1 MDGVYLMRRR
11 VSLRFSGNIASL
23 KRGPLGRSISTLSKR
38 ERKLIGLVIVIQ
50 IFLSGLDLLGVVI
63 FGLVGSLS
71 VSGLSAK
78 QPGDRVSDFLALLN
92 IQNSTL
98 QHQVTILGTLAASVL
113 VIKTVSTLYLTRRTL
128 FFLSRRG
135 ARISGTLL
143 SKMMGQ
149 NLLKF
154 QSKSMQETIYAV
166 TSGVQSVNVGILGAA
181 SYLVADI
188 SLLIILGIGL
198 FLVDTV
204 VALSTLLIFSIIA
217 IALYRALHLRVR
229 VLGKVQ
235 SDLFIESNER
245 IVEVISSYREL
256 IVKNRRSY
264 YAREIARLRL
274 DMADSSAEFAFLS
287 NVSKYILEITVVV
300 GSLFIAAVQ
309 FMTQTASHAIAV
321 LSIFLVASTRIAPAV
336 LRVQQGL
343 LQIKGNIGSATPT
356 LELIEALGSEES
368 IDSTID
374 TLRFEYP
381 GFSSDVN
388 ISKVSI
394 RYPGRETNALS
405 DVTLKIRSGEII
417 ALVGPSGAGKT
428 TLVDC
433 LLGILEPDK
442 GSVLI
447 SRERPLDAIS
457 KWPGSIAY
465 VPQDVMIMNGTIREN
480 VAMGYPENSYSVE
493 SIWEAL
499 ETAHLSEYVKSLENG
514 IDSPVGDRGTKM
526 SGGQRQRLGI
536 ARAMF
541 TKPHLLV
548 LDEATSALDGE
559 TEAGISDSIQKMR
572 GEVTV
577 ILIAHRLSTVR
588 SADNVVYLEAGN
600 LVAEGTFEEV
610 RKSVKDFDR
619 QARLM
624 GL

>member
-1 MDGVYLMRRR
+1 
-11 VSLRFSGNIASL
+11 
-23 KRGPLGRSISTLSKR
+23 
-38 ERKLIGLVIVIQ
+38 
-50 IFLSGLDLLGVVI
+50 
-63 FGLVGSLS
+63 
-71 VSGLSAK
+71 
-78 QPGDRVSDFLALLN
+78 
-92 IQNSTL
+92 
-98 QHQVTILGTLAASVL
+98 
-113 VIKTVSTLYLTRRTL
+113 
-128 FFLSRRG
+128 
-135 ARISGTLL
+135 
-143 SKMMGQ
+143 MMGQ

-154 QSKSMQETIYAV
+154 QSKSMQETIFAV

-181 SYLVADI
+181 SYLVADV
-188 SLLIILGIGL
+188 SLLIILGVGL

-204 VALSTLLIFSIIA
+204 VAFSTLLIFSIIA
-217 IALYRALHLRVR
+217 VALYRALHVKVR

-245 IVEVISSYREL
+245 IAEVISSYREL

-264 YAREIARLRL
+264 YSKEIARLRL

-300 GSLFIAAVQ
+300 GSLIIAAVQ

-368 IDSTID
+368 IDSKID
-374 TLRFEYP
+374 SLRFEYP
-381 GFSSDVN
+381 GFSSEVN
-388 ISKVSI
+388 IAKLSL
-394 RYPGRETNALS
+394 RYPNKAKNALTDIS
-405 DVTLKIRSGEII
+405 LKIRAGEIVAI
-417 ALVGPSGAGKT
+417 VGPSGAGKT

-433 LLGILEPDK
+433 LLGILDPDE

-447 SRERPLDAIS
+447 SNERPLGAIS
-457 KWPGSIAY
+457 KWPGSIGY
-465 VPQDVMIMNGTIREN
+465 VPQDVMIMNGTIKEN
-480 VAMGYPENSYSVE
+480 VAMGYPEGSYSVE

-499 ETAHLSEYVKSLENG
+499 ETAHLAEYVKSLESG
-514 IDSPVGDRGTKM
+514 IDSRVGDRGANL

-588 SADNVVYLEAGN
+588 NADSVVYLEAGK
-600 LVAEGTFEEV
+600 LVAQGTFEEV
-610 RKSVKDFDR
+610 RKSVNDFDR

>member
-1 MDGVYLMRRR
+1 MQKRINLKLG
-11 VSLRFSGNIASL
+11 RFIDSF

-38 ERKLIGLVIVIQ
+38 ERKLIGLVIIIQ
-50 IFLSGLDLLGVVI
+50 ILLSALDLVGVVI

-78 QPGDRVSDFLALLN
+78 TPGNRVSDFLALLN
-92 IQNSTL
+92 LQNSTL
-98 QHQVTILGTLAASVL
+98 QQQVTILGSIAAFVL
-113 VIKTVSTLYLTRRTL
+113 VVKTISTLYLTRRTL

-149 NLLKF
+149 NLLRF

-217 IALYRALHLRVR
+217 YALYRALHLRVR
-229 VLGKVQ
+229 VLGKAQ

-245 IVEVISSYREL
+245 IFEVISSYREL

-264 YAREIARLRL
+264 YSKEIARLRL

-300 GSLFIAAVQ
+300 GSLFIAAIQ

-356 LELIEALGSEES
+356 LELIEELGGEES
-368 IDSTID
+368 IDSSID
-374 TLRFEYP
+374 KLRFDYP
-381 GFSSDVN
+381 GFSSDVD
-388 ISKVSI
+388 ISQVSI
-394 RYPGRETNALS
+394 RYPGRAGNAIS
-405 DVTLKIRSGEII
+405 DVTLKIGSGEVI

-433 LLGILEPDK
+433 LLGILEPDT

-447 SRERPLDAIS
+447 SGEPPLNAIS

-465 VPQDVMIMNGTIREN
+465 VPQDVMIMNGTIKEN
-480 VAMGYPENSYSVE
+480 VAMGYPGGSYSDD

-499 ETAHLSEYVKSLENG
+499 ETAHLADYVRSLEKG
-514 IDSPVGDRGTKM
+514 IDSPVGDRGTKI

-541 TKPHLLV
+541 TQPRLLV

-559 TEAGISDSIQKMR
+559 TEAQISDSIQKMR
-572 GEVTV
+572 GKVTV

-588 SADNVVYLEAGN
+588 SADKVVYLEEGK
-600 LVAEGTFEEV
+600 LISQGTFEKV
-610 RKSVKDFDR
+610 RESVKHFDR
-619 QARLM
+619 QAKLM

>member
-1 MDGVYLMRRR
+1 MRRR

-98 QHQVTILGTLAASVL
+98 QHQVTILGTLAALVL

-217 IALYRALHLRVR
+217 VALYRALHLRVR

-368 IDSTID
+368 IDSRID
-374 TLRFEYP
+374 TLRFEHP

-394 RYPGRETNALS
+394 RYPGREKNALS

-480 VAMGYPENSYSVE
+480 VAMGYPEDSYSVE

>member
-1 MDGVYLMRRR
+1 MLKKRI
-11 VSLRFSGNIASL
+11 SKNIHLLNSL
-23 KRGPLGRSISTLSKR
+23 KNGSLGRSVSTLSKH
-38 ERKLIGLVIVIQ
+38 ERKKMGLVIIIQ
-50 IFLSGLDLLGVVI
+50 IFLSALDLLGVVI
-63 FGLVGSLS
+63 FGLIGSLT
-71 VSGLSAK
+71 VSGLSGK
-78 QPGDRVSDFLALLN
+78 QPGDRVYQFLAILN
-92 IQNSTL
+92 IENSSI
-98 QHQVTILGTLAASVL
+98 QHQVTVMGSVAALVL
-113 VIKTVSTLYLTRRTL
+113 IIKTISTLYLTRRTL

-143 SKMMGQ
+143 SKMMSQ

-154 QSKSMQETIYAV
+154 QSKSMQETIYAI

-181 SYLVADI
+181 SYLISDI

-198 FLVDTV
+198 FIVDTV
-204 VALSTLLIFSIIA
+204 VAFSTLLIFSVVA
-217 IALYRALHLRVR
+217 IVLYRALHLKVR

-245 IVEVISSYREL
+245 IFEVISSYREL
-256 IVKNRRSY
+256 IVKNRRSFY
-264 YAREIARLRL
+264 SKEIARLRL
-274 DMADSSAEFAFLS
+274 EMADSSAEFAFLS

-356 LELIEALGSEES
+356 LELIETLGGEES
-368 IDSTID
+368 LDSKIDI
-374 TLRFEYP
+374 LRFEHP
-381 GFSSDVN
+381 GFSAE
-388 ISKVSI
+388 VSI
-394 RYPGRETNALS
+394 SNVSMRYPGRDKPALS
-405 DVTLKIRSGEII
+405 NINLKIKPGEII
-417 ALVGPSGAGKT
+417 ALVGASGAGKT

-433 LLGILEPDK
+433 LLGILEPDA
-442 GSVLI
+442 GMVLI
-447 SRERPLDAIS
+447 SSERPLDAIS

-480 VAMGYPENSYSVE
+480 IAMGYPEDSYTVD
-493 SIWEAL
+493 SIWKAL
-499 ETAHLSEYVKSLENG
+499 ETAHLSEYVKSLKDGLE
-514 IDSPVGDRGTKM
+514 SSVGDRGTKM

-541 TKPHLLV
+541 TNPNLLV

-559 TEAGISDSIQKMR
+559 TEAGISESIQQMR
-572 GEVTV
+572 GQVTV
-577 ILIAHRLSTVR
+577 VLIAHRLSTVR
-588 SADNVVYLEAGN
+588 NADKVIYLE
-600 LVAEGTFEEV
+600 EGRIVSEGAFEEV
-610 RKSVKDFDR
+610 RKTVKDFDK
-619 QARLM
+619 QAKLM

>member
-1 MDGVYLMRRR
+1 MRRR
-11 VSLRFSGNIASL
+11 ISLRFGGNLASL

-78 QPGDRVSDFLALLN
+78 QPGNRVSDFLTLLN

-98 QHQVTILGTLAASVL
+98 QHQVTILGSLAALVL

-188 SLLIILGIGL
+188 SLLVILGIGL

-204 VALSTLLIFSIIA
+204 VALSTLLIFSVIA
-217 IALYRALHLRVR
+217 VALYRALHLRVR

-245 IVEVISSYREL
+245 IFEVISSYREL

-264 YAREIARLRL
+264 YSKEIARLRL

-368 IDSTID
+368 IDSRID
-374 TLRFEYP
+374 ILRFDYP
-381 GFSSDVN
+381 EFSSDVN
-388 ISKVSI
+388 ISQVSI
-394 RYPGRETNALS
+394 CYPGREKNALS
-405 DVTLKIRSGEII
+405 DVSLKIKSGEVI

-433 LLGILEPDK
+433 LLGILEPDN

-447 SRERPLDAIS
+447 SNKSPLDAIS
-457 KWPGSIAY
+457 EWPGSIAY
-465 VPQDVMIMNGTIREN
+465 VPQDVMIMNGTIKEN
-480 VAMGYPENSYSVE
+480 VAMGYPGGSYSDE

-499 ETAHLSEYVKSLENG
+499 ETAHLSEYVRSLEKG
-514 IDSPVGDRGTKM
+514 IDSPVGDRGTRI

-559 TEAGISDSIQKMR
+559 TEAQISDSIQKMR

-577 ILIAHRLSTVR
+577 VLIAHRLSTVR
-588 SADNVVYLEAGN
+588 NADKVVYLEEGK
-600 LVAEGTFEEV
+600 LISEGTFEEV
-610 RKSVKDFDR
+610 RERVKDFDR

>member
-1 MDGVYLMRRR
+1 MRRR
-11 VSLRFSGNIASL
+11 VSLRFRGNIASL

-78 QPGDRVSDFLALLN
+78 QPGNRVSDFLALLN

-98 QHQVTILGTLAASVL
+98 QHQVTILGTLAALVL

-181 SYLVADI
+181 SYLVADV

-217 IALYRALHLRVR
+217 VALYRALHLRFR

-374 TLRFEYP
+374 TLRFEHP

-394 RYPGRETNALS
+394 RYPGREKNALS

-480 VAMGYPENSYSVE
+480 VAMGYPEDSYSVE

>member
-98 QHQVTILGTLAASVL
+98 QHQVTILGTLAALVL

-287 NVSKYILEITVVV
+287 NVSKYILEITVVA

-394 RYPGRETNALS
+394 RYPGREKNALS

-480 VAMGYPENSYSVE
+480 VAMGYPEDSYSVE

>member
-1 MDGVYLMRRR
+1 MRRR

>member
-1 MDGVYLMRRR
+1 MRRR

-98 QHQVTILGTLAASVL
+98 QHQVTILGTLAALVL

-287 NVSKYILEITVVV
+287 NVSKYILEITVVA

-394 RYPGRETNALS
+394 RYPGREKNALS

-480 VAMGYPENSYSVE
+480 VAMGYPEDSYSVE

>member
-1 MDGVYLMRRR
+1 MRRR
-11 VSLRFSGNIASL
+11 ISLRFGGILALL

-38 ERKLIGLVIVIQ
+38 EQKLIGLVIVIQ

-78 QPGDRVSDFLALLN
+78 QPGNRVSDFLTLLN
-92 IQNSTL
+92 LQNSTL
-98 QHQVTILGTLAASVL
+98 QHQVTLLGSLAALVL

-154 QSKSMQETIYAV
+154 QSKSMHETIYAV

-188 SLLIILGIGL
+188 SLLVILGIGL

-217 IALYRALHLRVR
+217 VALYRALHLKVR
-229 VLGKVQ
+229 ILGKVQ
-235 SDLFIESNER
+235 SDLSIESNER
-245 IVEVISSYREL
+245 IFEVISSYREL

-264 YAREIARLRL
+264 YSREIARLRL

-343 LQIKGNIGSATPT
+343 LQIKANIGSASPT

-368 IDSTID
+368 IDGRID
-374 TLRFEYP
+374 ILRFDYP

-388 ISKVSI
+388 ISQVSI
-394 RYPGRETNALS
+394 CYPGREKNALS
-405 DVTLKIRSGEII
+405 DVSLKIKSGEVI

-447 SRERPLDAIS
+447 SNKSPLNAIS
-457 KWPGSIAY
+457 EWPGSIAY
-465 VPQDVMIMNGTIREN
+465 VPQDVMIMNGTIKEN
-480 VAMGYPENSYSVE
+480 VAMGYPGGSYSDE

-499 ETAHLSEYVKSLENG
+499 ETAHLSEYVRSLEKG
-514 IDSPVGDRGTKM
+514 IDSPVGDRGTRI

-559 TEAGISDSIQKMR
+559 TEAEISDSIQKMR

-577 ILIAHRLSTVR
+577 VLIAHRLSTVR
-588 SADNVVYLEAGN
+588 NADKVVYLEEGK
-600 LVAEGTFEEV
+600 LISEGTFEEV
-610 RKSVKDFDR
+610 RERVKDFDR